1 MAGPACLPRDTAAA
15 QSGDFRLFSKEQ
27 QLEWDCG
34 VLGGL
39 AAEDTMDALNY
50 AKINSTGTSG
60 AKTEPKD
67 AVCVELI
74 RVKQWREGVGALI
87 PVSVSVV

>member
-1 MAGPACLPRDTAAA
+1 M
-15 QSGDFRLFSKEQ
+15 
-27 QLEWDCG
+27 
-34 VLGGL
+34 

-67 AVCVELI
+67 AVSVELI
-74 RVKQWREGVGALI
+74 HVKQWQEGVGALI
-87 PVSVSVV
+87 RVSVSVV

>member
-27 QLEWDCG
+27 LEWDCG

-50 AKINSTGTSG
+50 AKKNSTGTSG

-67 AVCVELI
+67 AVSVELI
-74 RVKQWREGVGALI
+74 HVEQWREGVGALI